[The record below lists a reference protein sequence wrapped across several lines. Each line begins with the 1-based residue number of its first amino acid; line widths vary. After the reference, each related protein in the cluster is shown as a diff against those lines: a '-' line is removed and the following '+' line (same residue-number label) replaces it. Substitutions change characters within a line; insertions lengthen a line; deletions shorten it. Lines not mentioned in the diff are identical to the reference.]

1 MKTLLGVCYNN
12 DILLPVV
19 VILVTFIRVDTVEGT
34 GDLYVVG
41 VEETLITDV
50 VKDVL
55 VDIKVEEVAVSSV
68 KDKMQFCI
76 LLMTSFHK
84 KI

>member
-1 MKTLLGVCYNN
+1 MKTLLGIRYNN

-19 VILVTFIRVDTVEGT
+19 VILVTFIIVGTVGDT

-50 VKDVL
+50 VEDVL
-55 VDIKVEEVAVSSV
+55 VDMKVEVAILSV
-68 KDKMQFCI
+68 KDKM
-76 LLMTSFHK
+76 
-84 KI
+84 